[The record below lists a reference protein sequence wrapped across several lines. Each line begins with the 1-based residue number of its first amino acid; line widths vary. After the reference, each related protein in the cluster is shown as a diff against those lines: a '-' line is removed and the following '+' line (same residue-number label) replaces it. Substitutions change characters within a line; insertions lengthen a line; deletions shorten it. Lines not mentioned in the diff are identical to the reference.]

1 MSFYDPAL
9 IERAKHP
16 VGAGRLV
23 AADRHA
29 RAENPLCGD
38 DIELEV
44 ALAAGTVA
52 EVAHRT
58 RGCAL
63 TMASASLL
71 SETVPG
77 RRPQDAL
84 MRAEALRRWL
94 AGDGAMPPG
103 FEPLHAVLMFPARSA
118 CVLLPWTAL
127 RRALA
132 SEDAR

>member
-1 MSFYDPAL
+1 MSLYDPAL

-16 VGAGRLV
+16 VGVGRLV
-23 AADRHA
+23 AADRRA

-38 DIELEV
+38 DIELDV
-44 ALAAGTVA
+44 ALVEGTVA
-52 EVAHRT
+52 QVAHRT

-77 RRPQDAL
+77 RRAQDAL
-84 MRAEALRRWL
+84 IRAEALRRWL
-94 AGDGAMPPG
+94 AGDGPMPPG
-103 FEPLHAVLMFPARSA
+103 LEPLEAALMFPARST

-127 RRALA
+127 RQALA
-132 SEDAR
+132 SEDIR